1 MRYIL
6 NAIFPTMGV
15 EVVPTGPYA
24 ESSCAQGELGGPA
37 KVPWQDCSSSG
48 HPLPDLSLLLG
59 HPDDP
64 HCVQP
69 ACASLL
75 ATKHAKPTAQNDEAT
90 CGTFARLPHSTQLHT
105 IRAHGMLGV
114 ASCVS
119 GVSLMLTSHYSAPPG
134 LPVRP
139 ALDLRAECD
148 TWRQTH
154 SPGVR

>member
-15 EVVPTGPYA
+15 EVVPTGPYV

-59 HPDDP
+59 HPVDP

-69 ACASLL
+69 ACASQL
-75 ATKHAKPTAQNDEAT
+75 ATKHAKPTAQKSNEAT
-90 CGTFARLPHSTQLHT
+90 CGTSARLPQTDAAAQSEQSTKGTVSWFLLASHAQRLWRRPFHPHW
-105 IRAHGMLGV
+105 RAL
-114 ASCVS
+114 
-119 GVSLMLTSHYSAPPG
+119 APVEG
-134 LPVRP
+134 
-139 ALDLRAECD
+139 A
-148 TWRQTH
+148 
-154 SPGVR
+154 